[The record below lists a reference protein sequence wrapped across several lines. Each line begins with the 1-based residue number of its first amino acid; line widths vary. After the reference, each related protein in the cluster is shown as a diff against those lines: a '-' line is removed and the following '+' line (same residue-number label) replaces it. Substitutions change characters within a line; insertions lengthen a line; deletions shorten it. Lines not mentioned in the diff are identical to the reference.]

1 MSTFVKIFK
10 SDNVEAEERHIEKL
24 KKEIEF
30 LTEDLQIR
38 ENHLMK
44 MRNSNQK

>member
-1 MSTFVKIFK
+1 MSTISKIFK
-10 SDNVEAEERHIEKL
+10 SNEVTSEERHIERI

-38 ENHLMK
+38 ESHLVQLK
-44 MRNSNQK
+44 TKQK

>member
-1 MSTFVKIFK
+1 MSTFAKILK
-10 SDNVEAEERHIEKL
+10 SNQVTSEERHIERI

-38 ENHLMK
+38 ESHLVK
-44 MRNSNQK
+44 LRTNGK